1 MVVLIVSIGAY
12 YGYRNRKKAMDVA
25 APLLDRASRII
36 AGGFF
41 PLFIAARFQNEH
53 DFPDTFLG
61 SFRKELKA
69 LENDARFPLR
79 VWSCYRLMRRLS
91 IIEDLGARIAKAIL
105 EAGVSEEALHRP
117 LTHPLWVEL
126 YRLDTGAVY
135 VQAVRSLYDSITVS
149 MLHPGIAVSQE
160 GVFNTMYLT
169 PFPCLSLLEESG
181 QTVTFLSQSYVYG
194 YTKPIVRYLKTLQF
208 IRSEDLCRKA
218 VDRISEKNTVTEID
232 LQTGSSPGFYRK

>member
-1 MVVLIVSIGAY
+1 MIVSIGAY

-232 LQTGSSPGFYRK
+232 LQTGSSPGFYSK

>member
-1 MVVLIVSIGAY
+1 MIVSIGAY

-208 IRSEDLCRKA
+208 IRSEGLCRKA

>member
-1 MVVLIVSIGAY
+1 MIVSIGAY

-169 PFPCLSLLEESG
+169 PYPCLSLLEESG

>member
-1 MVVLIVSIGAY
+1 MIVSIGAY

-149 MLHPGIAVSQE
+149 MLHPG
-160 GVFNTMYLT
+160 
-169 PFPCLSLLEESG
+169 
-181 QTVTFLSQSYVYG
+181 
-194 YTKPIVRYLKTLQF
+194 
-208 IRSEDLCRKA
+208 
-218 VDRISEKNTVTEID
+218 
-232 LQTGSSPGFYRK
+232 

>member
-1 MVVLIVSIGAY
+1 MIVSIGAY

-117 LTHPLWVEL
+117 LTHPLWVKL

>member
-1 MVVLIVSIGAY
+1 M
-12 YGYRNRKKAMDVA
+12 A
-25 APLLDRASRII
+25 APLVDRAARIS

-41 PLFIAARFQNEH
+41 PLVIAARFQNEH

-105 EAGVSEEALHRP
+105 AAGVSEEALHRP

>member
-1 MVVLIVSIGAY
+1 
-12 YGYRNRKKAMDVA
+12 MDVA

>member
-1 MVVLIVSIGAY
+1 LIVSIGAY

>member
-1 MVVLIVSIGAY
+1 LIVSIGAY
-12 YGYRNRKKAMDVA
+12 YGYRNRKKAMEVA

-36 AGGFF
+36 ASGFF

-181 QTVTFLSQSYVYG
+181 QTVTFLSHSYVYG

-208 IRSEDLCRKA
+208 IRSEDLCRRA
-218 VDRISEKNTVTEID
+218 VDRISEKNTATEID

>member
-1 MVVLIVSIGAY
+1 VVVLIVSIGAY

>member
-1 MVVLIVSIGAY
+1 MIVSIGAY